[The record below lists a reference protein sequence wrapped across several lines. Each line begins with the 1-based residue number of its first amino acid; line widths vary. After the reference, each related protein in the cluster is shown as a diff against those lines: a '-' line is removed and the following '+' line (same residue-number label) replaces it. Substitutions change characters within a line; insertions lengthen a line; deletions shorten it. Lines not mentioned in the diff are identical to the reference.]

1 MFPLV
6 PKAIADDPLALGIS
20 PFDAIQNHSLNPPS
34 GYLQLSGVV
43 TFLLDLTLVRMV
55 SK

>member
-6 PKAIADDPLALGIS
+6 PKAIRGGPLGLGIS
-20 PFDAIQNHSLNPPS
+20 PFDAVQNHSLNPPS
-34 GYLQLSGVV
+34 GYLQLSGMV